1 MSMLT
6 FAPSTGCPCASFT
19 TPLTIPVD
27 CAAAGD
33 ASDRANPAAHATS
46 HGSRPFNRRTME
58 SSWKNESNYRVGL
71 VYIDPRPTRT
81 GSIVQGLRRDV
92 GAADIVETEPFIPY
106 ARCLFTRYRCPEA
119 LEAQARASTPG
130 CLRPKPA
137 AGMKASRSSRPG
149 DWTPADM
156 HSGQTEKNASM
167 LDKSCTTGAGG

>member
-27 CAAAGD
+27 CPAAGD

-81 GSIVQGLRRDV
+81 GSVVQGLGGDESLALQSARR
-92 GAADIVETEPFIPY
+92 
-106 ARCLFTRYRCPEA
+106 
-119 LEAQARASTPG
+119 
-130 CLRPKPA
+130 
-137 AGMKASRSSRPG
+137 
-149 DWTPADM
+149 
-156 HSGQTEKNASM
+156 
-167 LDKSCTTGAGG
+167 LDAGGHAFGSDGKERFDAGQ